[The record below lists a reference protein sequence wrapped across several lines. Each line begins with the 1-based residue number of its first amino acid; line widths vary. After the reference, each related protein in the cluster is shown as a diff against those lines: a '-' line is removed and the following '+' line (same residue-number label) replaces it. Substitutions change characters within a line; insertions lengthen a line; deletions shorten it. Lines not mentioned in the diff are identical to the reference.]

1 MKFGPVPVTQAEG
14 AILAHSVTAGE
25 TRLKKGRRLSA
36 EDLKVLAAAGAEDVV
51 VARLEAGD
59 VAEDEAARRLAAAL
73 LAPGLTASAAFAGRV
88 NLYAEAAGV
97 VTIDGD
103 RLTRLNRLD
112 EGLTVGTLPDLAT
125 VAEGQMIATI
135 KIIPFAAPEKALA
148 AAENLAAGEA
158 LIALHAFRP
167 HGAGLVLT
175 TLPGQKPSLAEKAE
189 RVVAERLARAGSRL
203 EAVRVV
209 DHDTKSITDAVTEL
223 SSLTC
228 GPILVLGATATVDR
242 RDVVPA
248 GIAAAGG
255 EIAHFG
261 MPVDPGN
268 LLAIGRLGDADVV
281 IMPGCARSPKL
292 NGFDWVLE
300 RLLAG
305 LPVGPDEITAMGLG
319 GLLKEIPSRPQ
330 PRAAAKQS
338 ARAPKIAAILLA
350 AGRSRRMGKA
360 NKLLEDIYGIPMIA
374 RVADALQA
382 SKAEPIIA
390 VTGHEAERIDEALQ
404 KHGFIRVHN
413 PDYADGL
420 STSLVAG
427 LGTLPS
433 DCDGFLVCL
442 GDMPT
447 LGPQIIDR
455 LIAAF
460 SPEDG
465 RRICVPTFNGK
476 RGNPVLWDRSF
487 AEPMAE
493 LKGDVGAKHL
503 IGENEDV
510 VAEVAMDDAAVL
522 SDIDTPAALAQ
533 LRAKM
538 GG

>member
-1 MKFGPVPVTQAEG
+1 MRFGPVPVSEANG
-14 AILAHSVTAGE
+14 AILAHSVAAGE
-25 TRLKKGRRLSA
+25 KRLKKGRRLVA
-36 EDLKVLAAAGAEDVV
+36 ADLKVLAAAGIDTVV

-59 VAEDEAARRLAAAL
+59 IAEDEAAGRLAAAL
-73 LAPGLTASAAFAGRV
+73 HTPGLTASAAFAGRV
-88 NLYAEAAGV
+88 NLYAEAAGIAA
-97 VTIDGD
+97 IDGT
-103 RLTRLNRLD
+103 RLARLNRLD
-112 EGLTVGTLPDLAT
+112 EGLTVGTLPDHAA

-135 KIIPFAAPEKALA
+135 KIIPFAVPEAALAEAEALA
-148 AAENLAAGEA
+148 AGGPT
-158 LIALHAFRP
+158 ITLHPFRP
-167 HGAGLVLT
+167 RGAGLILT

-189 RVVAERLARAGSRL
+189 RVVAERLQRAGSRL
-203 EAVRVV
+203 EAVRIVT
-209 DHDTKSITDAVTEL
+209 HDTASITDAVAEL
-223 SSLTC
+223 SALTC
-228 GPILVLGATATVDR
+228 DPILVLGATATVDR
-242 RDVVPA
+242 RDCIPA
-248 GIAAAGG
+248 GIEAAGG
-255 EIAHFG
+255 AIAHFG

-268 LLAIGRLGDADVV
+268 LLAIGRLGDADA
-281 IMPGCARSPKL
+281 IILPGCARSPKL

-305 LPVGPDEITAMGLG
+305 LPVGPEQITAMGLG

-330 PRAAAKQS
+330 PRRAAKPATQ
-338 ARAPKIAAILLA
+338 APKIAAILLA
-350 AGRSRRMGKA
+350 AGRSRRMGRV
-360 NKLLEDIYGIPMIA
+360 NKLLEDIYGIPMVA
-374 RVADALQA
+374 RVADALRA
-382 SKAEPIIA
+382 SRADPVIA
-390 VTGHEAERIDEALQ
+390 VTGHEAERVGAALR
-404 KHGFIRVHN
+404 KHGFVRVHN

-427 LGTLPS
+427 LGELPP
-433 DCDGFLVCL
+433 DRDGFLVCL

-447 LGPQIIDR
+447 LAPEIIDR

-487 AEPMAE
+487 AESMTE

-533 LRAKM
+533 LRAKI